1 MVDSN
6 WCQKY
11 NVEIQGF
18 PLEVNDGEDLKNTA
32 VRVFNNEQMNVGCQ
46 PNDIEVIHRLPAA
59 FRGSKTTI
67 VRFPSRTTVDKIN
80 KGESKI
86 LLRI

>member
-18 PLEVNDGEDLKNTA
+18 PLEVNDGEDLKNSGLCLQ
-32 VRVFNNEQMNVGCQ
+32 QMNVGCQ